1 MARSRARA
9 LGAGAASMI
18 RSLTLAH
25 RSTAL
30 ALGRRFAQ
38 ALRR

>member
-1 MARSRARA
+1 MARSQAHA
-9 LGAGAASMI
+9 LGADAVSMI

-25 RSTAL
+25 RSSSL

-38 ALRR
+38 ALCR